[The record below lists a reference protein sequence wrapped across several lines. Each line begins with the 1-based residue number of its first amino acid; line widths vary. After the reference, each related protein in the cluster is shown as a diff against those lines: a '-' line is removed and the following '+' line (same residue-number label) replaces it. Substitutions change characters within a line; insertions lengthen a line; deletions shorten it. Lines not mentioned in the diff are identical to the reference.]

1 MTQETNS
8 TRGCFLAFEGIDG
21 SGKTTQLKRLV
32 KRLNDMGQRC
42 YETREPTDG
51 PIGSMIRQALTGRI
65 KLDNRAMAALFAADR
80 VDHLTNESN
89 GLLPM
94 LEQGIHVVT
103 DRYYFSS
110 YAYHAVDMDMDWV
123 IQANAQAAALLRPT
137 ATVFI
142 DVSPEVSLERI
153 SKNRFHTELYE
164 EQGRLTR
171 TRELFYKAFEAQ
183 KDCETVIIVD
193 GNLDEDR
200 LEEAIWEKVKD
211 FFL

>member
-1 MTQETNS
+1 MARTGRR
-8 TRGCFLAFEGIDG
+8 RGRFLAFEGIDG

-65 KLDNRAMAALFAADR
+65 QLDNRAMAALFAADR
-80 VDHLTNESN
+80 VDHLTNGSN

-94 LEQGIHVVT
+94 LDRGIHVVT

-137 ATVFI
+137 ATLFI

-171 TRELFYKAFEAQ
+171 TRALFYEAFERQ
-183 KDCETVIIVD
+183 KDCENVIIVD
-193 GNLDEDR
+193 GNLDEDS
-200 LEEAIWEKVKD
+200 LEAAIWEKVKG

>member
-1 MTQETNS
+1 MQETNA
-8 TRGCFLAFEGIDG
+8 TRGRFLAFEGIDG

-94 LEQGIHVVT
+94 LDQGIHVVT

-123 IQANAQAAALLRPT
+123 IQANAQAAQLLRPT

-153 SKNRFHTELYE
+153 SKNRFYTELYE

-171 TRELFYKAFEAQ
+171 TRELFYRAFEAQ
-183 KDCETVIIVD
+183 KDVENVIIVNGD
-193 GNLDEDR
+193 MDEDS
-200 LEEAIWEKVKD
+200 LEQAIWDKVRP